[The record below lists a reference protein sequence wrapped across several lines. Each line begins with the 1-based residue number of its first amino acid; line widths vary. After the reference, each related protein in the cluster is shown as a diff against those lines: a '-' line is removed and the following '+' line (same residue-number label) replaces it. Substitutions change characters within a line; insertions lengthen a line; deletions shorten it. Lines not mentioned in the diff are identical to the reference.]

1 LALSPE
7 RREARRRH
15 LVVTAQA
22 LMREAGDAG
31 FSMKDLAA
39 RAGLSPATPYNLV
52 GGKADLLRLV
62 VRDEFERFGDKL
74 SAMPAES
81 PLERLVSATGLVVR
95 HYVEDRPFY
104 RSLFHA
110 ALGSA
115 SPEVRDFM
123 SGEGRQLWCALV
135 QAAMDAGE
143 LAPALQ
149 TIPTTDAL
157 LRTISGVTEA
167 WLASDWTNE
176 RFALEMRSGVG
187 LMLASAATEAHQ
199 QRLLDDVADA
209 QRAIVALP
217 AAAETPPSLA
227 AGR

>member
-1 LALSPE
+1 MALSPE

-15 LVVTAQA
+15 LVETAQV

-52 GGKADLLRLV
+52 GGKADVLRLV
-62 VRDEFERFGDKL
+62 VRDEFERFGRKL
-74 SAMPAES
+74 GSLPADG
-81 PLERLVSATGLVVR
+81 PLQRLLAATRLVVD

-104 RSLFHA
+104 RGLFHA
-110 ALGSA
+110 ALSSA

-123 SGEGRQLWCALV
+123 SGEGRQLWCGLLG
-135 QAAMDAGE
+135 AAMDAGQ
-143 LAPALQ
+143 LSASLKAV
-149 TIPTTDAL
+149 PTTDAL

-167 WLASDWTNE
+167 WLAGDWGAD

-187 LMLASAATEAHQ
+187 LVLASAAAED
-199 QRLLDDVADA
+199 QRDWLLADVADA
-209 QRAIVALP
+209 QAAIVTSP
-217 AAAETPPSLA
+217 DREEAAHV
-227 AGR
+227 AGTV